1 MSSRPRKHS
10 SFGKSTLENPYEGR
24 EGLVYARV
32 SSKRQEIEGSGL
44 ESQEGRCIKDIK
56 SILVDYKKTFPDSF
70 TGGGDFMKRPAM
82 KEMLE
87 YIDERPHKKF
97 VVVFDDLK
105 RFARDVEFHL
115 KLRAAFKARDVLLRC
130 LNYNFDESPEGRFSE
145 IIMAAQAELERH
157 QNSRQVVQKQKAR
170 LELGYWPFG
179 GKKGYQIVKD
189 PIHGKLAIPYK
200 KEAGPLKEALEGFST
215 GVFVRKID
223 ACRFLVKK
231 KFWSGQSPEKYIDKF
246 SSILHDPFYA
256 GYIEY
261 KSWEVERR
269 LGHHKGIISIETF
282 EKNQKRCKREDLGK
296 RIRVDLSPE
305 FPLRGL
311 LVCAECGKHLTA
323 APSKGRPK
331 KYNYYIC
338 HNKPCKMAGKSL
350 RKKDVEDRFNKL
362 LKTHVLKKEVEP
374 LITAVFNKV
383 WSEEVAV
390 LEKDQLSK
398 ERTKKELENKISQLS
413 DMVISAKSER
423 LKATYEKQIE
433 QKAQELE
440 DMEEEPIAKM
450 DLNIPYRT
458 ALDKSIGLL
467 RSPYFA
473 WHKLEL
479 VERHR
484 LFYFIFTEKLEYDQK
499 EGYRTEKIPSAVRLF
514 EEFVCANPQDVEM
527 PRIELGCNECLSND
541 STELVFFVV

>member
-1 MSSRPRKHS
+1 MNNRPRKHS
-10 SFGKSTLENPYEGR
+10 SFGKSTPENPYEGR

-32 SSKRQEIEGSGL
+32 SSKRQETEGTGL
-44 ESQEGRCIKDIK
+44 ESQEGRCVKDIK
-56 SILVDYKKTFPDSF
+56 SILVEYKKTFPDSF

-82 KEMLE
+82 KEMLN
-87 YIDERPHKKF
+87 YIDDRPHKKF

-223 ACRFLVKK
+223 ACRFLVQK
-231 KFWSGQSPEKYIDKF
+231 KFWTGQSPEKYIDKF
-246 SSILHDPFYA
+246 AAMLADPFYA
-256 GYIEY
+256 GYIQY
-261 KSWEVERR
+261 PSWEVERR
-269 LGHHKGIISIETF
+269 LGHHKGIISLETF
-282 EKNQKRCKREDLGK
+282 EQNQKRNKREDLGK
-296 RIRVDLSPE
+296 RIRVDLSKD

-311 LVCAECGKHLTA
+311 LVCAECRKHLTA

-331 KYNYYIC
+331 KYNYYVC
-338 HNKPCKMAGKSL
+338 HHKPCKAYGKSL
-350 RKKDVEDRFNKL
+350 RKKDVEDRFYKI
-362 LKTHVLKKEVEP
+362 LKQSTLKKEVETV
-374 LITAVFNKV
+374 ITAVFDKV
-383 WSEEVAV
+383 WSKEVATI
-390 LEKDQLSK
+390 EKDQLAK
-398 ERTKKELENKISQLS
+398 EHTRKELESKISQLS

-423 LKATYEKQIE
+423 LKATYETQLE

-440 DMEEEPIAKM
+440 EMEEDPIAKA
-450 DLNIPYRT
+450 DLKIPYRT
-458 ALDKSIGLL
+458 ALNKSIGLL

-473 WHKLEL
+473 WKKLGL
-479 VERHR
+479 VEQHR
-484 LFYFIFTEKLEYDQK
+484 LFYFIFTEKLEYAEK
-499 EGYRTEKIPSAVRLF
+499 EGYRTDKLPSAVRLF
-514 EEFVCANPQDVEM
+514 EDFVNQNPLDVEM
-527 PRIELGCNECLSND
+527 ARIELACN
-541 STELVFFVV
+541 